1 MTEWV
6 FPCSMPAG
14 LMYETLWYAKVNW
27 KSSRTENLLVEQGRA
42 KKPQWT
48 KEAEEAADR
57 FGQVIVHF
65 GAKEVGLISNLAIIT
80 KETFTSYRFTE

>member
-1 MTEWV
+1 M
-6 FPCSMPAG
+6 
-14 LMYETLWYAKVNW
+14 
-27 KSSRTENLLVEQGRA
+27 EQGRA